1 MWWDASTDLQ
11 SGASHHG
18 RAQSGDNGVKRRRA
32 AADEKL
38 NPIVT
43 VLITLGAL
51 PGLSRDDG
59 RNKIMTADKTSDAAV
74 TTETACGLDSLV
86 DEGKEIAKGKIL

>member
-1 MWWDASTDLQ
+1 M
-11 SGASHHG
+11 
-18 RAQSGDNGVKRRRA
+18 K
-32 AADEKL
+32 
-38 NPIVT
+38 PIVT

-86 DEGKEIAKGKIL
+86 DDSHGVYSILMLMEVLHFG

>member
-1 MWWDASTDLQ
+1 M
-11 SGASHHG
+11 
-18 RAQSGDNGVKRRRA
+18 A
-32 AADEKL
+32 ANEKL
-38 NPIVT
+38 IPIVT

-74 TTETACGLDSLV
+74 TTETTCGWLCRSTQKMKIT
-86 DEGKEIAKGKIL
+86 EGDIVKGKNLY

>member
-1 MWWDASTDLQ
+1 M
-11 SGASHHG
+11 
-18 RAQSGDNGVKRRRA
+18 A
-32 AADEKL
+32 ANEKL
-38 NPIVT
+38 IPIVT

-74 TTETACGLDSLV
+74 TTETTCRSTQKMKITKGNIV
-86 DEGKEIAKGKIL
+86 KGKNLYLKKLYLT